1 MFLQQSWIALGCAAA
16 ILALPAQAQAQD
28 YPTKAVTFISPAAAG
43 NSVDVATRLAADR
56 LSQLWKQQVVVL
68 NRPGAGGLLAAQAA
82 AGVEKDGY
90 TLYMTQSS
98 TWTVLPVMQ
107 EGRMPFNLQT
117 TFAPIG
123 FVGEQPIALAINKD
137 LPAKNVAELL
147 DLVRKAPD
155 GMLFGATNRGGQAHL
170 TGELLREK
178 TKLNL
183 SFVHAQG
190 AAATLNDLLAGRL
203 PMMFEGLGSLRPH
216 MASGGLKLLATAAEK
231 RLPNLPEVPT
241 IHETVPGVVSSGWL
255 LLMAPAGVPDAII
268 QKVNADLRKVL
279 ATPEV
284 VERFHTLGT
293 YPRDY
298 TPVQTGEFMR
308 AEERRWWPVVR
319 EVNRQQAAPAR

>member
-1 MFLQQSWIALGCAAA
+1 MGLKRLWTLLGFATAVLAA
-16 ILALPAQAQAQD
+16 PAQAQD
-28 YPTKAVTFISPAAAG
+28 YPSKAVTFISPAAAG
-43 NSVDVATRLAADR
+43 NSVDVATRLTADR

-82 AGVEKDGY
+82 AAVEKDGY

-107 EGRMPFNLQT
+107 EGRMPFNLQS

-137 LPAKNVAELL
+137 IPANSVAELL
-147 DLVRKAPD
+147 ELVRKAPD

-170 TGELLREK
+170 TGELLRER
-178 TKLNL
+178 TRLNL

-216 MASGGLKLLATAAEK
+216 MASGGVKLLATAAEK
-231 RLPNLPEVPT
+231 LAQGPGHARGRRAVPHARHLPARLHAGADRRVHARRGAALVAGRARGQPSAGGAAAVS
-241 IHETVPGVVSSGWL
+241 HRSSGAN
-255 LLMAPAGVPDAII
+255 APGGIS
-268 QKVNADLRKVL
+268 
-279 ATPEV
+279 
-284 VERFHTLGT
+284 LGST
-293 YPRDY
+293 
-298 TPVQTGEFMR
+298 
-308 AEERRWWPVVR
+308 
-319 EVNRQQAAPAR
+319 